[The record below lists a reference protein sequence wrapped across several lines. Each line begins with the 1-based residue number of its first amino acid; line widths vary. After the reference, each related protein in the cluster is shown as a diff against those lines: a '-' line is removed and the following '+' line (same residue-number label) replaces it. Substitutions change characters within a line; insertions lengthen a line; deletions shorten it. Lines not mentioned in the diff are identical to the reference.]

1 MNKKFKILFFVLILM
16 LVLMPI
22 LSFADSSLVSD
33 SCGKIVGGQLIDG
46 KMVGG
51 QFVECGFNDL
61 MDLVNRVINFILTR
75 LVIPIAAIMFFYAGF
90 LMITAGGESASSRT
104 KAKHIFTNAVWG
116 LVLAAA
122 AWIIIHTLL
131 SILGYEGSWIGF

>member
-1 MNKKFKILFFVLILM
+1 MNKKFKILFFVLILA
-16 LVLMPI
+16 LILIPI
-22 LSFADSSLVSD
+22 LSFADGSLVSD
-33 SCGKIVGGQLIDG
+33 SCGGIGADG
-46 KMVGG
+46 KL
-51 QFVECGFNDL
+51 VECGFNDL
-61 MDLVNRVINFILTR
+61 MDLVNRVINFILTG